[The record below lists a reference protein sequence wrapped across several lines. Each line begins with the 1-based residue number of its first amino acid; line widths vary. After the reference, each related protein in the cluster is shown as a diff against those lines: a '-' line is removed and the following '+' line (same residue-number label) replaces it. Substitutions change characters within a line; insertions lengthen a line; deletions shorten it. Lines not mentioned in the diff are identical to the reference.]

1 MASTTETGH
10 AKNVANFEQ
19 LIIECTAL
27 GASYNPSNTA
37 IKLAALTSQLASAKT
52 NVAAVN
58 VAQAANSGA
67 VAARDVAFSSL
78 NKLSTRIFNSLK
90 ASGTTVQV
98 DENAQTLVRKL
109 QGRRATAKLTDEEKK
124 AAEAAGKSVIE
135 ISTSQMSFDNRL
147 DNFDKFIKLLT
158 SVTLYAPNEAD
169 LKVAALTA
177 TYNDLKAKNLAAVS
191 SETNLSN
198 ARIARDLVLYT
209 NNTGIVDISIDIKNY
224 IKSIFGATSP
234 QYKKISKL
242 KFVSRKKK

>member
-19 LIIECTAL
+19 LTIECTAL
-27 GASYNPSNTA
+27 GASYNPSNAA
-37 IKLAALTSQLASAKT
+37 IKLAALNAQLASAKA
-52 NVAAVN
+52 NIAAVN
-58 VAQAANSGA
+58 TAQAANSNA
-67 VAARDVAFSSL
+67 IAARDVVFSPLS
-78 NKLSTRIFNSLK
+78 KLSTRILNSLK

-98 DENAQTLVRKL
+98 DESAQTLVRKL

-124 AAEAAGKSVIE
+124 AAEAAGKSVTE
-135 ISTSQMSFDNRL
+135 ISASQMSIDNRL

-177 TYNDLKAKNLAAVS
+177 TYNDLKAKNLAAVN
-191 SETNLSN
+191 SETALSN
-198 ARIARDLVLYT
+198 ARIARDLVLYAD
-209 NNTGIVDISIDIKNY
+209 NTGMVDISVDVKTY
-224 IKSIFGATSP
+224 VKSIFGATSP

-242 KFVSRKKK
+242 KFTSRKKK